1 MPSPSPSASTSS
13 DMRVFSRALFLG
25 SIGIASLALYVWH
38 RQPPV
43 DYRYVGDCVTRE
55 TAAQRTH
62 DEHQALVNALYA
74 CGVWKVPV
82 G

>member
-1 MPSPSPSASTSS
+1 MRPLSTL
-13 DMRVFSRALFLG
+13 LFL
-25 SIGIASLALYVWH
+25 SSVVLASFAMYVGH
-38 RQPPV
+38 QRPGVNYQ
-43 DYRYVGDCVTRE
+43 YVGDCVARE

-62 DEHQALVNALYA
+62 DQHQALVNALYA

>member
-1 MPSPSPSASTSS
+1 MRPLSTL
-13 DMRVFSRALFLG
+13 LFL
-25 SIGIASLALYVWH
+25 SSLALASFALYIGHQRPGVN
-38 RQPPV
+38 
-43 DYRYVGDCVTRE
+43 YRYVGDCVTRE
-55 TAAQRTH
+55 TATQRTH

>member
-1 MPSPSPSASTSS
+1 
-13 DMRVFSRALFLG
+13 MRPQRTLLFL
-25 SIGIASLALYVWH
+25 SSLVLAPLAQYIGHQRPGVN
-38 RQPPV
+38 
-43 DYRYVGDCVTRE
+43 YRYVGDCVTRE

-62 DEHQALVNALYA
+62 DQHQALVNSLYA